1 MSAQLKLFESAL
13 PKKPYCT
20 DELQSGLLIRA
31 KGHAV
36 RKRYVQHNEP
46 NSMLWLAFDID
57 RPTHPEEAKDLGL
70 PIPNV
75 WVQNP
80 ANRHAH
86 LLYSLSVPVHLNTDS
101 SPKAQRF
108 AAAVDVAMT
117 FKLNADAG
125 YAGLIC
131 KNPLHKHWN
140 TLALN
145 DDSYDLSYLADFV
158 DLDFAKD
165 QRKNLPAIGLG
176 RNVTLF
182 DRTRDWAYKAVR
194 NYRQSDFNSFYNAVF
209 SKSMAYNDFS
219 NPLALSEITA
229 TAKSIAKWTWK
240 QDGRA
245 EAKFIARQSFKGK
258 LGGVASGEVRLAL
271 SMDKRV
277 QAIELRAGG
286 MKQSEIAN
294 LLSVTERTIRNWF
307 ATHQNEQTLL
317 HQNRK

>member
-13 PKKPYCT
+13 PRKPYCAN
-20 DELQSGLLIRA
+20 DLKSGLLIRA
-31 KGHAV
+31 KGQAV

-57 RPTHPEEAKDLGL
+57 RPTHPEEAYEMGL
-70 PIPNV
+70 PVPNI
-75 WVQNP
+75 WIQNP
-80 ANRHAH
+80 VNRHAH
-86 LLYSLSVPVHLNTDS
+86 LLYSLSVPVHLNPDS

-117 FKLNADAG
+117 LKLEADAG

-131 KNPLHKHWN
+131 KNPLHEHWN
-140 TLALN
+140 TIALN

-165 QRKNLPAIGLG
+165 ARKNLPAIGLG

-182 DRTRDWAYKAVR
+182 DRTREWTYKAVR
-194 NYRQSDFNSFYNAVF
+194 NYRQSDFKTFYEAVF
-209 SKSMAYNDFS
+209 AKAIAYNDFS
-219 NPLALSEITA
+219 SPLALSEIIA

-258 LGGVASGEVRLAL
+258 RSGEVRLAL
-271 SMDKRV
+271 NLDKRE
-277 QAIELRAGG
+277 QAIELSKGG
-286 MKQSEIAN
+286 MKQKEIAAMLN
-294 LLSVTERTIRNWF
+294 VTDRTIRNWL
-307 ATHQNEQTLL
+307 AMHQNE
-317 HQNRK
+317 HS

>member
-13 PKKPYCT
+13 PRKPYCT

-57 RPTHPEEAKDLGL
+57 RPTHPEEAYEMGL
-70 PIPNV
+70 PVPNV
-75 WVQNP
+75 WIQNP
-80 ANRHAH
+80 VNRHAH
-86 LLYSLSVPVHLNTDS
+86 LLYSLSVPVHLNPDS

-117 FKLNADAG
+117 LKLEADAG

-140 TLALN
+140 TIALN
-145 DDSYDLSYLADFV
+145 DDSYDLGYLADFV

-182 DRTRDWAYKAVR
+182 DRTREWAYKAIR
-194 NYRQSDFNSFYNAVF
+194 SHRGDRQYQGWIDAVLLR
-209 SKSMAYNDFS
+209 AAEYNDFTT
-219 NPLALSEITA
+219 PLAMSEVKA
-229 TAKSIAKWTWK
+229 TAVSIAKWVWAR
-240 QDGRA
+240 DGRA
-245 EAKFIARQSFKGK
+245 EQAFKQRQSFKGK
-258 LGGVASGEVRLAL
+258 RSGEVRLAL
-271 SMDKRV
+271 SSDKRE
-277 QAIELRAGG
+277 QARALSDGG
-286 MKQSEIAN
+286 MTMREIG
-294 LLSVTERTIRNWF
+294 TILGVAHTTVVRWLK
-307 ATHQNEQTLL
+307 THSNEQS
-317 HQNRK
+317 